1 MATFAASLLASL
13 VIGGSALAVSR
24 SVVSPNIGGEVP
36 AIPPF
41 FASTKFT
48 AHYTVTS
55 IEDKQSTYWLLQ
67 NFDLTAFV
75 SDGKRCFVCDDW
87 YYSADVTFLNAAG
100 HTVASFKNPPS
111 YSCGAGAAP
120 SEAMVFSRCESLYE
134 APYSATKDEDPLDH
148 RGQFHLAMSGIG
160 RRRELAVIDRNRCGA
175 SGGSH

>member
-1 MATFAASLLASL
+1 MFRRRVLMATFASSLLASL

-24 SVVSPNIGGEVP
+24 SVVSPNIGGFVP
-36 AIPPF
+36 ANPPF

-67 NFDLTAFV
+67 NFDLTAVV
-75 SDGKRCFVCDDW
+75 SGGKRCFVCDDW

-100 HTVASFKNPPS
+100 RTVASFKNPPS

-120 SEAMVFSRCESLYE
+120 SDAMVFSRCESLYE
-134 APYSATKDEDPLDH
+134 APYSATKMRIHWTVGVNFTGDVWHWATTVNLP
-148 RGQFHLAMSGIG
+148 
-160 RRRELAVIDRNRCGA
+160 
-175 SGGSH
+175 